1 MATASEPRP
10 ETNEPRA
17 IATLADIPEDVLVK
31 RYGTTRAEVN
41 AIKMALAPPGTTDYE
56 MILYMGVCHRLK
68 LDPFVPGLV
77 HFIRFP
83 ASKSRAERT
92 GIVLGYLGYLQIA
105 QNQDDCDGLEIRCF
119 PEEPNAMPTH
129 VEVTV
134 YKKSWSHPL
143 KVSVTYK
150 EKRRNSPFWDES
162 PRQALETAGI
172 RRACRMAWPSVFAP
186 LEDEDDT
193 AAFEPRAVRGRVGTT
208 LGDHHE
214 PVDAEAKVLPAADP
228 AAVAPNQAAPAAAAR
243 PEPVAAA
250 PASRPA
256 PAAPLV
262 IHSRGEVEG
271 VAKEIAE
278 LMDDP
283 ALDRDAKAKM
293 WDLLKERLDARN
305 LSTTWTAQP
314 EDYEYLVALRND
326 LAQYHRTA

>member
-1 MATASEPRP
+1 MATESDSVRPATNLAEVP
-10 ETNEPRA
+10 ET
-17 IATLADIPEDVLVK
+17 VLQK
-31 RYGTTRAEVN
+31 RYGLTRAELN
-41 AIKMALAPPGTTDYE
+41 AVKNALAPPGTTDYE
-56 MILYMGVCHRLK
+56 VLLYVGVCNRLH

-77 HFIRFP
+77 HFMQFQ
-83 ASKSRAERT
+83 KSDKSGYRM
-92 GIVLGYLGYLQIA
+92 GIVLGIYGYIA
-105 QNQDDCDGLEIRCF
+105 LAQQDKNFNGF
-119 PEEPNAMPTH
+119 VVKSYPEDHDKPVTH
-129 VEVTV
+129 ATCVVHRKDWSLPLEVTV
-134 YKKSWSHPL
+134 
-143 KVSVTYK
+143 TFK
-150 EKRRNSPFWDES
+150 EKRRNTGPWNDS
-162 PRQALETAGI
+162 PRQMTENAAI
-172 RRACRMAWPSVFAP
+172 RRGLRLAYPTLFASTD
-186 LEDEDDT
+186 DEDADDLL
-193 AAFEPRAVRGRVGTT
+193 PAVNGRVGTV
-208 LGDHHE
+208 LGEHHE

-228 AAVAPNQAAPAAAAR
+228 AAVAPNLAAPAAAAR